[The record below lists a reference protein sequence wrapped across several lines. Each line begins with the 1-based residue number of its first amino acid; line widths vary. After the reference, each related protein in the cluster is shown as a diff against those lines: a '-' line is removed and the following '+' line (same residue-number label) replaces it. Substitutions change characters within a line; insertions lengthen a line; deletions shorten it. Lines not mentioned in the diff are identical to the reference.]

1 MTTLKW
7 EDIYLSEYLNFYKL
21 VKPYI
26 GTEEYGTKAIINAIF
41 SFTDITDQ
49 EYLDLPE
56 AEFTAL
62 EEQVYKLLSTTEK
75 MPLVKS
81 FEINGVKYGFIPAL
95 DEMTYGEYLDLV
107 TYTKKDLWDNIPV
120 VMSTMY
126 RPIVKTLG
134 KSYTIEK
141 YNGTNSEQVELFK
154 EGLTM
159 DVVFGAL
166 SFFLDLQNDLL
177 IGTQIYLQ
185 EILTNKTP
193 DSSQAQKVLTQSG
206 VSTTQLQYLQ
216 EMISSNLTVLQSSQ
230 STSV

>member
-1 MTTLKW
+1 MTILKW

-62 EEQVYKLLSTTEK
+62 EEQAYKLLSTTEK